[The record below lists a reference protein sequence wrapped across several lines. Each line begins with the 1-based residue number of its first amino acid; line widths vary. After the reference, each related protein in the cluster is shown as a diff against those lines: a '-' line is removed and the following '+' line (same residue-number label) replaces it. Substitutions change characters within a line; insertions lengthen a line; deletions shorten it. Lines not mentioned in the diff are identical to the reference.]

1 MTMKNRFLGL
11 WAVPIVC
18 FAVLAT
24 GGWALIDN
32 VPYRVSVVLPTAPNV
47 IEGGKVLVDGFEAG
61 QVDEVRVED
70 GKAVLDMNLDN
81 DFAPLR
87 DGAEVSVAWRA
98 VLGERQVVVKD
109 GPADAPEIPDGGRIS
124 GAMPEPVE
132 VDRVLS
138 ALDPETRTRLAGTL
152 KGLDRTLTGSEQD
165 INATIRSAG
174 PALGA
179 LGDVLR
185 GLGND
190 GPAIKQLIGH
200 TSTVVDTLVKRDA
213 DVRSIV
219 TDLSAGAAATA
230 EQRQQLDAALQK
242 LPGTLNTA
250 RTTLDQVPDT
260 VDRTLPLLTK
270 LQPVAAKL
278 PEFSR
283 NLSPVLQELRPAV
296 GELRPTLDSASTLL
310 NHTPALLDSAH
321 ATVPGVDSLVRDVT
335 PALTYLRPYTPELL
349 GWMSN
354 WGSATANYDAN
365 GHYMRSTIN
374 EGASSLTVNP
384 GVLPPGIEKDPHP
397 VPGALEGQPWTD
409 AYGGGAR

>member
-1 MTMKNRFLGL
+1 MKNKFLGL
-11 WAVPIVC
+11 WAVPMVC
-18 FAVLAT
+18 LMVLAT
-24 GGWALIDN
+24 GGWALIDSI
-32 VPYRVSVVLPTAPNV
+32 PYRVSVVLPTAPNV
-47 IEGGKVLVDGFEAG
+47 IEGGKVLVNGFEAG
-61 QVDEVRVED
+61 QVDKVRSED
-70 GKAVLDMNLDN
+70 GKAVLEMNLEK
-81 DFAPLR
+81 DFAPLH

-109 GPADAPEIPDGGRIS
+109 GPATAPEIPDGGRIS
-124 GAMPEPVE
+124 GAMPEPIE

-152 KGLDRTLTGSEQD
+152 QGLDQTLTGSEQD
-165 INATIRSAG
+165 VNATIRSAG

-190 GPAIKQLIGH
+190 GPAIKELIGH
-200 TSTVVDTLVKRDA
+200 TSTVVDTLVKRDG
-213 DVRSIV
+213 DIRSIV
-219 TDLSAGAAATA
+219 SDLSTSAAATA
-230 EQRQQLDAALQK
+230 QQRQQLDAALKK

-250 RTTLDQVPDT
+250 KTTLDQVPET
-260 VDRTLPLLTK
+260 VDKTLPLLEK

-283 NLSPVLQELRPAV
+283 NLSPVLQELRPTV

-374 EGASSLTVNP
+374 EGASSLNVNP
-384 GVLPPGIEKDPHP
+384 GVMPPGIEKDPHP
-397 VPGALEGQPWTD
+397 VPGAIEGQPWTD